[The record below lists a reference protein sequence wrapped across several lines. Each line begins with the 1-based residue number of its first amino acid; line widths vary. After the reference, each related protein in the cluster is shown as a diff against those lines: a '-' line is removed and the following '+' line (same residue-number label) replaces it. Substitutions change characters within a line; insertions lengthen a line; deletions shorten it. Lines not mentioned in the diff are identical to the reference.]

1 MLLTVL
7 FMGCSSITILRTKE
21 LNRVGDELDSSNT
34 AKVKVLEARIDSL
47 MGLVMAMQ
55 NVMVK
60 FSENTKNMMRN
71 DRIALNSSLDRLDR
85 QLSYFEA
92 KLEASEHQL
101 KKINNQMG
109 SLENKSVSYF
119 DQSISDSLNAD
130 NIKSKELY
138 ELAYK
143 DYLAQK
149 YDLSLSEFKELYEKY
164 PKSIYTD
171 KTLYY
176 LGLIS
181 QAKKDSDSALKYYDL
196 LITDYPNASYIRSA
210 YVKKGDILVAL
221 GKKEEGKKVYK
232 IILEK
237 YPMSPEASMVKEK
250 LVELDKPITTVP
262 VAEEIKPALDTPKPD
277 TTKKSW
283 HN

>member
-1 MLLTVL
+1 MKNFTLFVMLLATL

-21 LNRVGDELDSSNT
+21 LNRVGSELDSSHT
-34 AKVKVLEARIDSL
+34 AKIQVLEGQIDSL
-47 MGLVMAMQ
+47 TGLVIAMQ
-55 NVMVK
+55 NVMFK
-60 FSENTKNMMRN
+60 FTENTKNMMRN
-71 DRIALNSSLDRLDR
+71 DRIALNTSLDRLDR

-109 SLENKSVSYF
+109 SLENQSVSYF
-119 DQSISDSLNAD
+119 DQSKSDSLNAD

-149 YDLSLSEFKELYEKY
+149 YDISLSEFKELYEKY

-181 QAKKDSDSALKYYDL
+181 QIKKDDANALIYYDK
-196 LITDYPNASYIRSA
+196 LIEEYPEASYIRSA
-210 YVKKGDILVAL
+210 YVKKADILVAL
-221 GKKEEGKKVYK
+221 GKKDDGIKTYK

-237 YPMSPEASMVKEK
+237 YPMTPEASMVKEK
-250 LVELDKPITTVP
+250 LEEMKNPSPAVDTLTVDT
-262 VAEEIKPALDTPKPD
+262 ANTIKK
-277 TTKKSW
+277 
-283 HN
+283 N